1 MPALP
6 EDDAVIDVRGLAG
19 HVVRIRSC
27 EVEGGHASVSRPW
40 AMVECRTLSVSSSTM
55 SSRSMPSLASLRFA
69 LNGAGVILRERHA
82 AGLEAW
88 LMMPLLGF
96 FWKCVRMSRY
106 CLRPQPSKF
115 D

>member
-6 EDDAVIDVRGLAG
+6 EDDAVIDVWGLAG

-55 SSRSMPSLASLRFA
+55 SSRSMPSLASLRLA

-88 LMMPLLGF
+88 LMM
-96 FWKCVRMSRY
+96 RMSRY